1 MGDYHYR
8 GMTEDVITDIIV
20 SASDRN
26 PWQRK
31 MDIWD
36 QTKVNDT
43 LIHRVLSF
51 FKFLHFHL

>member
-51 FKFLHFHL
+51 F